1 MFQEKYIENE
11 RKLQDQLNE
20 LRTNL
25 AQLGE
30 SKRMKQ
36 KNIEENTMN
45 VAEIRRELTV
55 IGSGG
60 AALEGV
66 EQELQRA
73 VSVCVCVCN
82 AIKTCSC
89 CSHNPNETTPTTS
102 RTMN

>member
-1 MFQEKYIENE
+1 
-11 RKLQDQLNE
+11 
-20 LRTNL
+20 
-25 AQLGE
+25 
-30 SKRMKQ
+30 MKQ

-73 VSVCVCVCN
+73 VSVCVYVCV
-82 AIKTCSC
+82 
-89 CSHNPNETTPTTS
+89 
-102 RTMN
+102 